1 MGFFTS
7 KEKIFDDWDVISTFL
22 KSETLLQNRGELTPA
37 RRAGILYSI
46 DNSNEILV
54 NFSKEISSILYEGE
68 GATKT
73 SYEIKKD
80 GEEMIWIILEDGNFT
95 DLVSSTYTI
104 GNAIGSNSDKNNLI
118 AAIFELYLS
127 VKIDENSSRKGV
139 RSYCIYRY
147 DRKAFYPFIPT
158 GDNEGERDKAAESV
172 LGKDLRDCGLIIEK
186 DFSQWM
192 GIWGIPF

>member
-1 MGFFTS
+1 MGFFNS

-22 KSETLLQNRGELTPA
+22 KSETLLQNKGELTPA

-46 DNSNEILV
+46 DNSNEFLV

-80 GEEMIWIILEDGNFT
+80 GEEMRWIILEDGNFT

-127 VKIDENSSRKGV
+127 VKIDENSSRTGV

-172 LGKDLRDCGLIIEK
+172 LGNQPKEVYFFEILLTC
-186 DFSQWM
+186 
-192 GIWGIPF
+192 